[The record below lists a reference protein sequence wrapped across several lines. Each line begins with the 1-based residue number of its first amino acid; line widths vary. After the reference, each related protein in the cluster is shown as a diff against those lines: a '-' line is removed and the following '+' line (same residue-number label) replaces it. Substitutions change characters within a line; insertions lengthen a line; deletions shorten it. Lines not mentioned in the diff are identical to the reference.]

1 MDQDFAFRL
10 TCAAV
15 LALGIDPLVQTM
27 VSALPPSTSNNGDV
41 DSHNSNHNNSING
54 STTKTT
60 KGKRAA
66 VVYADSMALLNAA
79 TNGLSR
85 AAQVYG
91 GLLLLDSWVL
101 PFFEKD
107 DQQGDNDSNM
117 GHLLPAGSSLRL
129 KDAALHISITLWAAF
144 TMCSIKHS
152 VFLNYVAGK
161 RLGRVSLMDTILDF
175 VVMSVALAHIL
186 SVLEI
191 DWGVGLRSLFAAGG
205 TMALMVSL
213 ASRDLA
219 EQMVSGLLVKTWD
232 AFDTAEYIRL
242 GDGIEGKVTAIGLV
256 ETCIL
261 GYDNITTHIPNSQ
274 ICRTRLCNLSR
285 VQKSQVKQ
293 ILRFKYSDLEKLPMV
308 LQDILEQIRQDCT
321 PQYKLIVDG
330 SKPFVAWLTEYKP
343 DHIQGMVNTHFEG
356 VQPNTVAYQEI
367 RQRVMLAIA
376 KAMKKHGV
384 EFALPSTI
392 YYQK

>member
-1 MDQDFAFRL
+1 MDQDFVFRL

-15 LALGIDPLVQTM
+15 LALGIDPLVQTI
-27 VSALPPSTSNNGDV
+27 VSAFPTTGDAAANEHPRAKHAAKV
-41 DSHNSNHNNSING
+41 G
-54 STTKTT
+54 
-60 KGKRAA
+60 AA
-66 VVYADSMALLNAA
+66 VVADSVALLNAMA
-79 TNGLSR
+79 NGLSK

-91 GLLLLDSWVL
+91 VLLLVDSWVL

-107 DQQGDNDSNM
+107 ESDDDANNNSSTLGN
-117 GHLLPAGSSLRL
+117 LLPAGSSARL

-144 TMCSIKHS
+144 TLCSIKHS
-152 VFLNYVAGK
+152 LFLDYVAGK

-175 VVMSVALAHIL
+175 VVMGVALAHIL
-186 SVLEI
+186 SVLDM

-205 TMALMVSL
+205 TTALMVSL

-285 VQKSQVKQ
+285 VQKSQVKP

-308 LQDILEQIRQDCT
+308 LQDILEQIRQDCAS
-321 PQYKLIVDG
+321 YKLIDDG
-330 SKPFVAWLTEYKP
+330 SKPFVALLTEYQA
-343 DHIQGMVNTHFEG
+343 DHIQAMVNTHFDG